1 MAIAPLSQQEQFEL
15 LEIPWPKPNLR
26 LVRTSTPDLETPVS
40 RTAQVALETST
51 DYMLAGERG
60 VRRTH
65 ARTVVRRRRLLVC
78 LLVGMAMVLLSLPV
92 QFLGGQTSTGQVAL
106 SGVTSGLP
114 DGSIYIV
121 QSGDTLSSIAHRI
134 NPMGDQAVLVRALR
148 TTVGSSGVVPGEH
161 IVLP

>member
-1 MAIAPLSQQEQFEL
+1 M
-15 LEIPWPKPNLR
+15 
-26 LVRTSTPDLETPVS
+26 
-40 RTAQVALETST
+40 
-51 DYMLAGERG
+51 
-60 VRRTH
+60 RRTH

-148 TTVGSSGVVPGEH
+148 TTVGSSVVVPGEH